1 MATALPFIMAGVSV
15 VQGIQGYQQNNAMAK
30 AASQAAKVNIT
41 NEQNTL
47 AIKQKNLKRQ
57 QEIEMGKATVAAA
70 GSGATLGSFDTL
82 FEDNTNQQ
90 LMDRLMLDYD
100 SKLTQENIRY
110 NAAVQKAEFKSAAK
124 SSLIKGVS
132 GAASSLYKAP
142 SVQKGVTSASNYAGQ
157 SVGRAFSKSPTGPY
171 LNYGSSLLSGY

>member
-30 AASQAAKVNIT
+30 AATANAAANIA
-41 NEQNTL
+41 NEKNSL
-47 AIKQKNLKRQ
+47 AIKLQQLKRQ
-57 QEIEMGKATVAAA
+57 QEIARGQQTVAAA
-70 GSGATLGSFDTL
+70 GSGATIGSFDTL
-82 FEDNTNQQ
+82 FEDSTNQQ

-110 NAAVQKAEFKSAAK
+110 NAAVQKTQYKQAAK
-124 SSLIKGVS
+124 SSLISGIT
-132 GAASSLYKAP
+132 GAATNLYQSPLAQKAA
-142 SVQKGVTSASNYAGQ
+142 TSASNRVGQ
-157 SVGRAFSKSPTGPY
+157 SVGSIFSKSQTGPY